1 MPVQSFYYYRG
12 SGPALSRKRGE
23 QMYQLDLHSR
33 APIYQQLKE
42 KILRLIM
49 AGAIGPGDPLPSVRV
64 MARDPNTVAKAY
76 QDLEKSG
83 LIYSVAGKG
92 SFISGEET
100 LDRQVA
106 VSVLDHL
113 REAIREAR
121 SSGVDRQ
128 TALILIDEVYKE
140 GNAQS
145 SSHGI

>member
-1 MPVQSFYYYRG
+1 
-12 SGPALSRKRGE
+12 
-23 QMYQLDLHSR
+23 MYQLDLHSR

-42 KILRLIM
+42 KILRL
-49 AGAIGPGDPLPSVRV
+49 
-64 MARDPNTVAKAY
+64 MARELGINPNTVAKAY

-140 GNAQS
+140 GNAQ
-145 SSHGI
+145 

>member
-1 MPVQSFYYYRG
+1 MI
-12 SGPALSRKRGE
+12 K
-23 QMYQLDLHSR
+23 LDLQSR
-33 APIYQQLKE
+33 VPLYEQLEEQIIRLSLLGVLDEHQQ
-42 KILRLIM
+42 
-49 AGAIGPGDPLPSVRV
+49 LPSVRAL
-64 MARDPNTVAKAY
+64 AREVGVNPNTVAKAY

-140 GNAQS
+140 GNAQ
-145 SSHGI
+145 

>member
-1 MPVQSFYYYRG
+1 MFIIQTKDDTPVYVQLQHQVLDYI
-12 SGPALSRKRGE
+12 ALG
-23 QMYQLDLHSR
+23 
-33 APIYQQLKE
+33 ILK
-42 KILRLIM
+42 K
-49 AGAIGPGDPLPSVRV
+49 DDQLPSVRTLSKELGIN
-64 MARDPNTVAKAY
+64 PNTVAKAY

-140 GNAQS
+140 GNAQ
-145 SSHGI
+145 

>member
-1 MPVQSFYYYRG
+1 
-12 SGPALSRKRGE
+12 
-23 QMYQLDLHSR
+23 MYQLDLHSR

-64 MARDPNTVAKAY
+64 MARELGINPNTVAKAY

-92 SFISGEET
+92 SFINGEET

-140 GNAQS
+140 GNAQ
-145 SSHGI
+145 

>member
-1 MPVQSFYYYRG
+1 MLVQSFYYYRG

-33 APIYQQLKE
+33 APIY
-42 KILRLIM
+42 
-49 AGAIGPGDPLPSVRV
+49 
-64 MARDPNTVAKAY
+64 TVAKAY

-140 GNAQS
+140 GNAQ
-145 SSHGI
+145 